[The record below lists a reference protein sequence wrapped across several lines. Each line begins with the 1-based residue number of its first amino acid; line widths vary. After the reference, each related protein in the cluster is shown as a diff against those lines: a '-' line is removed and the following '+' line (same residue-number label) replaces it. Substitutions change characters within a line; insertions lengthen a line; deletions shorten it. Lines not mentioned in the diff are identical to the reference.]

1 VRFQRP
7 LQSRH
12 SILHG
17 KKYSAIDYWYK
28 ISQQNHIPLRMS
40 LHRFS
45 DGMQDAK
52 GQYGLFKVNKSQ

>member
-1 VRFQRP
+1 
-7 LQSRH
+7 
-12 SILHG
+12 LHG